1 MESRNHQD
9 GGRRE
14 DVFLSYDNNLGLK
27 GISYQSCTK
36 NACFHGKPQ
45 HAYWMSYYQGKLE
58 NQIITIDKQLRFL
71 M

>member
-27 GISYQSCTK
+27 GINYQSCTK
-36 NACFHGKPQ
+36 NACFHGKVNLNNM
-45 HAYWMSYYQGKLE
+45 HIGCH
-58 NQIITIDKQLRFL
+58 IIKGN
-71 M
+71 